1 MEIKIYDTEVKP
13 EKKKNVD
20 TESKREQHFINKSVS
35 E

>member
-1 MEIKIYDTEVKP
+1 MEVKIYDTEVKP
-13 EKKKNVD
+13 EKKNVA